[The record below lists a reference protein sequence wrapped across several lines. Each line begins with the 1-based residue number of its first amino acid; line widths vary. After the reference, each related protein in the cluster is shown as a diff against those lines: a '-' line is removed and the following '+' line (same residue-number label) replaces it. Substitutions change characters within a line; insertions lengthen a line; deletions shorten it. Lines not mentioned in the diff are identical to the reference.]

1 LSKYFQYFCLR
12 KRVIFLTKLLLL
24 LVLFVSLV
32 FGLVKPEGYYA
43 LFVSV
48 SAYIYAGFIVER
60 RSSVHMMFF
69 LGFSTFIFLPSIL
82 NWYYLSV
89 DFTLYFISFFPFLFF
104 LFLTRGTKVKK
115 FTERNSALF
124 VYVIFCL
131 IFLALI
137 GIGFGRTVRGGVA
150 FLLILMSLSFVQ
162 GDRNRNLMV
171 FIAFLTVF
179 GAYALLSWNGF
190 GRTVTVG
197 WLLLA
202 CLQFAYSINFNV
214 NKYVFALIPG
224 LAATLLSSRSLL
236 DLEFKGFEAALSDS
250 AYGPYR
256 LASSFIEHFE
266 RRGYDFAG
274 FFDQIVFT
282 FFVFVPRDI
291 WPSKPYGFGFEYT
304 VRHLDAYLVDAGH
317 SIASTLIGDH
327 IYYLGYFGVI
337 TSLIIMAIL
346 AMAVNFLY
354 RIKGLNGNG
363 VLLFSAS
370 MMVLVWGGMT
380 SFSARVVLPSIVF
393 VVLFLVLRR
402 FLTRRVKFVWGS

>member
-1 LSKYFQYFCLR
+1 MLALISPES
-12 KRVIFLTKLLLL
+12 
-24 LVLFVSLV
+24 LFVLIFSL
-32 FGLVKPEGYYA
+32 LT
-43 LFVSV
+43 FVYVGSFV
-48 SAYIYAGFIVER
+48 NSL
-60 RSSVHMMFF
+60 SNVHMMFF
-69 LGFSTFIFLPSIL
+69 LGYSTFLFLPAIL
-82 NWYYLSV
+82 NWHYLQVEFS
-89 DFTLYFISFFPFLFF
+89 
-104 LFLTRGTKVKK
+104 LFLLSSLVAILFLLLTR
-115 FTERNSALF
+115 
-124 VYVIFCL
+124 
-131 IFLALI
+131 
-137 GIGFGRTVRGGVA
+137 RTVVKEFLDQGFAVRSLFLCFCVFFIIGVVA
-150 FLLILMSLSFVQ
+150 GLVTTSIFVFLIILMSLSFSQ
-162 GDRNRNLMV
+162 GELKRNGLLFFCFLCV
-171 FIAFLTVF
+171 FSIF
-179 GAYALLSWNGF
+179 ALFSWSGF
-190 GRTVTVG
+190 GRTVVVG

-202 CLQFAYSINFNV
+202 SLQFAYSIHFNV
-214 NKYVFALIPG
+214 NKYVFALMPG

-256 LASSFIEHFE
+256 LASSFIDHFE

-274 FFDQIVFT
+274 FFDQIIFT
-282 FFVFVPRDI
+282 FLVFVPRDI

-304 VRHLDAYLVDAGH
+304 VRHLDSSLVDAGH

-337 TSLIIMAIL
+337 TSLFIMAII

-380 SFSARVVLPSIVF
+380 SFSARVALPSIVF